1 MTGAV
6 SEGKKDLKYLLL
18 ILGLHAFTILTVVQS
33 DAEASKLVDWRT
45 QEVVLCLLSG
55 FVSFA
60 LWNRKTQGLH
70 QMLLVIQLLFW
81 FILEYVES
89 NLLFGALAASV
100 LTIEA
105 LVFLGFSG
113 WLLKA
118 LQFALLLPLVV
129 HPIAVWGKAPQTLQW
144 VDLLVLMVSML
155 ALEFAIHKARTNS
168 ENLRELQAI
177 NEVQNNSIA
186 NLLTVNLDYQN
197 YAEKIEENSTISE
210 RKRLTRE
217 IHDIV
222 GYSLINLRMMLE
234 ASLDLSSQE
243 NKALRELLLK
253 AKDQVQS
260 ALKDARQT
268 LRNLRDIET
277 ERLGCVQRTQK
288 LVQSFSA
295 VTGIR
300 VEVNYGNLPWSLG
313 EDIDTTLFRIL
324 QESMTNSFCHGKA
337 DLIQIGFSISQGKL
351 FLNVGDNGQGSKP
364 IKVGIGLSGM
374 EERLEKLHGT
384 LQANSYDYGFMLHIE
399 IPVELG

>member
-197 YAEKIEENSTISE
+197 YAEKIEEN
-210 RKRLTRE
+210 
-217 IHDIV
+217 
-222 GYSLINLRMMLE
+222 
-234 ASLDLSSQE
+234 
-243 NKALRELLLK
+243 
-253 AKDQVQS
+253 
-260 ALKDARQT
+260 
-268 LRNLRDIET
+268 
-277 ERLGCVQRTQK
+277 
-288 LVQSFSA
+288 
-295 VTGIR
+295 
-300 VEVNYGNLPWSLG
+300 
-313 EDIDTTLFRIL
+313 
-324 QESMTNSFCHGKA
+324 
-337 DLIQIGFSISQGKL
+337 
-351 FLNVGDNGQGSKP
+351 
-364 IKVGIGLSGM
+364 
-374 EERLEKLHGT
+374 
-384 LQANSYDYGFMLHIE
+384 
-399 IPVELG
+399 